1 MGRPWFIVAVV
12 LGFCTAGC
20 QRSAETYVKRGK
32 ALMSAHK
39 YAEAALNF
47 RAATQKNRR
56 SGEAYYQLAL
66 AEIGL
71 KNTTAGYQD
80 LVRAAELLPARADV
94 KTALGEM
101 SLAAFLGDKGRPKAI
116 HDRVSGLADELI
128 AMDPKSSDGYR
139 LKAYLAGADG
149 KFPEAEELFRK
160 ANDLAPMQP
169 ATVFGWAQILFQDKQ
184 AAEAERLAV
193 QLIDQKKT
201 YTPIYDLLY
210 RQYVAAGRTA
220 EAEGILV
227 KKTVNNPSDAASLL
241 QLAAFYAV
249 NAKPDLM
256 KSALQQLLDHPKTF
270 PQAHLMVGDFYG
282 RMQRWPDALQQ
293 YDEGAKA
300 NPKGKII
307 YLKRTA
313 EVWLAQGKGEQASQV
328 VDEILKQ
335 DPSDEAAK
343 AVKASLLLTSG
354 QPEKVSSAVTQFRQ
368 LVKNNPDN
376 AVWRYNLGRALV
388 ASGDSTAARTSFED
402 AIKKRQDFL
411 QPRMALVD
419 LNLNARNYTEALR
432 YADEMIAIN
441 KSLPASHRA
450 RAISLL
456 NLGRYAEARQEV
468 ALIEKAIP
476 DEAEL
481 QYANIEIKE
490 KNFEAA
496 EARLHKVLEKRPG
509 DPRIISG
516 LVLAYITG
524 NQLGKA
530 ESFLD
535 EEIKRTPASGLA
547 KRLRADIELR
557 SGKYDLAIEH
567 YKQVL
572 TGDSNSPQ
580 LYLALGNA
588 YRLKGDEQNAILNL
602 ERAATLAP
610 RDAAPI
616 MLIAQAETDAGQKA
630 VAVQSFR
637 RALERSPDDVTLMN
651 NLAYIMADSGGNLDE
666 ALSLIQK
673 ALQKAPGQ
681 PNLIDTLG
689 WIYLKKNW
697 SESALPVFRGLT
709 EKYPNNPTFRYHFGV
724 ALLQN
729 GDKATARAEFRS
741 GLSEKPSSEIRQSIE
756 TALAATQ

>member
-1 MGRPWFIVAVV
+1 MASQKYGEAV
-12 LGFCTAGC
+12 
-20 QRSAETYVKRGK
+20 
-32 ALMSAHK
+32 
-39 YAEAALNF
+39 LNF
-47 RAATQKNRR
+47 RAATQKNPKL
-56 SGEAYYQLAL
+56 GEAYYQLAL
-66 AEIGL
+66 AEFGL
-71 KNTTAGYQD
+71 RNAAAGYQD
-80 LVRAAELLPARADV
+80 LLRAAELLPSRTDV
-94 KTALGEM
+94 KLRLGEM
-101 SLAAFLGDKGRPKAI
+101 NLAAFLGDRSRPKAI
-116 HDRVSGLADELI
+116 HDRVSSMADELI

-193 QLIDQKKT
+193 QLVDQKKT

-210 RQYVAAGRTA
+210 RQYMAAGRTA
-220 EAEGILV
+220 DAEGILL
-227 KKTVNNPSDAASLL
+227 KKTVNNPSDAGSAL

-282 RMQRWPDALQQ
+282 RMQRWPEALQQ

-300 NPKGKII
+300 NPKDKII
-307 YLKRTA
+307 YLKKTA
-313 EVWLAQGKGEQASQV
+313 EIWLAQGKGEQANQV

-335 DPSDEAAK
+335 DPSDESAK

-354 QPEKVSSAVTQFRQ
+354 QPEKISSAVTQFRQ
-368 LVKNNPDN
+368 LVKDNPDN
-376 AVWRYNLGRALV
+376 PVWRYNLGRALV
-388 ASGDSTAARTSFED
+388 ASGDVTAARTSFED
-402 AIKKRQDFL
+402 AIKKRPDFL
-411 QPRMALVD
+411 QPRMALAD
-419 LNLNARNYTEALR
+419 LSMNTGNYTEALR
-432 YADEMIAIN
+432 YADEMIAAN
-441 KSLPASHRA
+441 KNIPAGHRA
-450 RAISLL
+450 RAVSLL
-456 NLGRYAEARQEV
+456 NLGRYAEARQELGV
-468 ALIEKAIP
+468 IEKAMP

-481 QYANIEIKE
+481 QFAAIEIKE
-490 KNFEAA
+490 KNFGAA
-496 EARLHKVLEKRPG
+496 EARLGKLLEKRPG
-509 DPRIISG
+509 NPRVISG
-516 LVLAYITG
+516 MVLVYVSQ

-535 EEIKRTPASGLA
+535 NEIKKGPNSDTAQ
-547 KRLRADIELR
+547 RLRADIEVR

-580 LYLALGNA
+580 LYAALGNA
-588 YRLKGDEQNAILNL
+588 YRLKGDEPNAITNL
-602 ERAATLAP
+602 EKAASLAP
-610 RDAAPI
+610 KDAGPVS
-616 MLIAQAETDAGQKA
+616 LIAQAQTDSGQKA
-630 VAVQSFR
+630 AAVQSFR
-637 RALERSPDDVTLMN
+637 RALERSPDSVALMN
-651 NLAYIMADSGGNLDE
+651 NLAYVMADSGGNLDE
-666 ALSLIQK
+666 ALALIQK

-697 SESALPVFRGLT
+697 NGSALEILGGLT
-709 EKYPNNPTFRYHFGV
+709 QKYPENPTFRYHFGM
-724 ALLQN
+724 ALLQK

-741 GLSEKPSSEIRQSIE
+741 GLSKKPSSEVRQSIE
-756 TALAATQ
+756 TALTAAQ